1 MKEKKWEKH
10 PLFDT
15 CLIASGVDSNLIGPT
30 FAPAQPI
37 ILPTGPTGVTGD
49 MGPTGPQGVQGVQG
63 VQGEPGLTG
72 PQGVQGEPGPTGP
85 QGVQGEPGLTGPQG
99 VQGEPGLTGPQ
110 GVQGEPGPTGPQG
123 VQGEPGP
130 TGPQGVQGEP
140 GPTGPQ
146 GVQGEPGPTGPQG
159 VQGEPGLTGPQ
170 GVQGEPGPTGPQGV
184 QGEPGP
190 TGPMG
195 FASDYIA
202 YMADASG
209 NATID
214 VNTAIKFN
222 LAETSNINIPITD
235 NMTFTVQNSGVY
247 MMICNIIV
255 DVNTS
260 AIFGFYINGSE
271 RTNTISGIT
280 APTAAPASIT
290 IMDVRFINAGQT
302 IEVRNVGNAPA
313 ILYTTHVAGRVV
325 AYASISIV
333 KIA

>member
-1 MKEKKWEKH
+1 
-10 PLFDT
+10 
-15 CLIASGVDSNLIGPT
+15 
-30 FAPAQPI
+30 
-37 ILPTGPTGVTGD
+37 VT
-49 MGPTGPQGVQGVQG
+49 
-63 VQGEPGLTG
+63 
-72 PQGVQGEPGPTGP
+72 
-85 QGVQGEPGLTGPQG
+85 
-99 VQGEPGLTGPQ
+99 
-110 GVQGEPGPTGPQG
+110 GEPGPTGPQG

-130 TGPQGVQGEP
+130 IGATGVTGEP

-146 GVQGEPGPTGPQG
+146 GVQGEPGPIGATGVTGEPGPTGLQG
-159 VQGEPGLTGPQ
+159 VQGEPGPIGATGVTGEPGPTGLQ
-170 GVQGEPGPTGPQGV
+170 GVQGEPGPTGATGAT
-184 QGEPGP
+184 GDMGP

-202 YMADASG
+202 YMADAVG

-313 ILYTTHVAGRVV
+313 ILYTTLVAGRAV